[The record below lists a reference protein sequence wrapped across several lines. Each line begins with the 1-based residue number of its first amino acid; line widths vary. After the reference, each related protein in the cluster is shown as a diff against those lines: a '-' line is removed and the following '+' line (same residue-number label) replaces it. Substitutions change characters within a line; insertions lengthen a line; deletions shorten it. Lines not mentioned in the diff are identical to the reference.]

1 MLLAVAQSIAQPG
14 NLAQSIQD
22 HLRLARNAAEQGAQL
37 VVFPELSL
45 TGYRRT
51 LTNADA
57 IASTD
62 RRLQPLQDL
71 ADRHAIIISA
81 GAPIAAATGLQI
93 GAFSFLPSR
102 GVQSYSKQY
111 LHAGE
116 EVAFTPG
123 NGGEALWLAGQTVC
137 LAICAE
143 ITHPQHAQAAADS
156 GAAIYAASCFITPAG
171 YAHDAALLAGYAR
184 THHMVVLMANYGAA
198 TGGWP
203 AAGRSAIWAADG
215 TLLACGPAEGEALVV
230 ATITREAARPTDGAP
245 ESH

>member
-1 MLLAVAQSIAQPG
+1 MILAVAQSIARPG

-22 HLRLARNAAEQGAQL
+22 HLRLAHNAAAQGAQL

-51 LTNADA
+51 LSNADA
-57 IASTD
+57 LAPTD
-62 RRLQPLQDL
+62 VRLQPLQDL
-71 ADRHAIIISA
+71 ADRYAIMIIV

-93 GAFSFLPSR
+93 GAFSFIPSR
-102 GVQSYSKQY
+102 GVQRYSKQY
-111 LHAGE
+111 LHTGE
-116 EVAFTPG
+116 EVAFVPG
-123 NGGEALWLAGQTVC
+123 NGGDALLLAGQTIG

-143 ITHPQHAQAAADS
+143 ITHYQHAQAAADG
-156 GAAIYAASCFITPAG
+156 GATIYAASCFITPTG

-184 THHMVVLMANYGAA
+184 THHMVVLLANYGAA

-230 ATITREAARPTDGAP
+230 ATTART
-245 ESH
+245 

>member
-1 MLLAVAQSIAQPG
+1 MILAVARSIARPG

-22 HLRLARNAAEQGAQL
+22 HLRLAQNAAEQGAQL

-57 IASTD
+57 IAAND
-62 RRLQPLQDL
+62 KRLQPLQDL
-71 ADRHAIIISA
+71 ADRHAIMMIV
-81 GAPIAAATGLQI
+81 GAPIAAAAGLQI
-93 GAFSFLPSR
+93 GALSFTPNQ

-116 EVAFTPG
+116 EVAFVPG
-123 NGGEALWLAGQTVC
+123 NGGDALFLAGQTVG

-143 ITHPQHAQAAADS
+143 ITHCQHAQAAAAG
-156 GAAIYAASCFITPAG
+156 GATIYAASCFITPAG

-184 THHMVVLMANYGAA
+184 THHMVVLLANYGTA

-203 AAGRSAIWAADG
+203 AAGRSAIWAAEG
-215 TLLACGPAEGEALVV
+215 TLLACGPTEGEALVV
-230 ATITREAARPTDGAP
+230 ATTVSSAAPN
-245 ESH
+245 S